1 MAIIHQ
7 TTEIGHVVE
16 EHQLKT
22 RQKGTRG
29 QWWRFALILVIAI
42 VALVPVGVV
51 LLLAFTPSA
60 ASASTGFTFENFSN
74 VFANT
79 DIVLWLQ
86 NSLLVTLGTVLVS
99 VCVAAPA
106 GYVLSRGRSRAVS
119 SYSLLLFVFQSLPVI
134 TAVIPLF
141 LLFANLGLIDNL
153 MGLTIVYV
161 GTSMAV
167 ATWMMAAYMDSIP
180 ISLEEAAWI
189 DGASLFRGFW
199 QVVLRNS
206 LPGVL
211 STAIFTFLV
220 AWNDYLVAIVFLRSA
235 VAFTLPRGLQ
245 SFFQQNTTDWGS
257 VMAVDVIAMLPPV
270 AIFVMLNKYFSV
282 GGIGGSLA
290 GN

>member
-1 MAIIHQ
+1 MAIIHE
-7 TTEIGHVVE
+7 TTELGHAVE
-16 EHQLKT
+16 EQKLQV
-22 RQKGTRG
+22 RPKGTRG
-29 QWWRFALILVIAI
+29 QWWRFLLILLVAI

-60 ASASTGFTFENFSN
+60 ASTSTGFTLENFSN
-74 VFANT
+74 VFVNT
-79 DIVLWLQ
+79 DVVLWLQ
-86 NSLLVTLGTVLVS
+86 NSLLVTLGTVVVS
-99 VCVAAPA
+99 VIVAAPA

-119 SYSLLLFVFQSLPVI
+119 GYSLLLFVFQSLPVI

-235 VAFTLPRGLQ
+235 VAFTMPLGLQ

-257 VMAVDVIAMLPPV
+257 VMAVAVVAMIPPV
-270 AIFVMLNKYFSV
+270 AIFVLLNRYFSV

-290 GN
+290 GQ